1 MDFHYLR
8 HLAHLGTTHL
18 HPHTRIATDILI
30 QHLELQAGQT
40 VLELGCGTGATLIQI
55 AQQHQGSLFG
65 VDILPEMLAV
75 ARKRVRLAGLTRQI
89 TLQQI
94 IPGEPLPFAAAT
106 FHRVYV
112 ESVLGIQT
120 VCDLQQLLTE
130 IYRVL
135 QPGGRFIAN
144 EAIWVA
150 GTTPEVVATINSAC
164 LRDFGVRQALAEAWA
179 VDDWLVALQQVGF
192 HPHSANRLKELK
204 RAYTP
209 SAKPPTLALWLSD
222 GLSNLLFWQ
231 SYLSPR
237 QRRARQQYERLL
249 VQHVL
254 DGQHTESRLFIA
266 DKPPTP

>member
-30 QHLELQAGQT
+30 QHLELQIGQT
-40 VLELGCGTGATLIQI
+40 VLELGCGTGATLVQI
-55 AQQHQGSLFG
+55 AQQHQGALFG
-65 VDILPEMLAV
+65 VDILPEMLVV
-75 ARKRVRLAGLTRQI
+75 ARKRVRLAGLTRRI
-89 TLQQI
+89 ILQQI
-94 IPGEPLPFAAAT
+94 TPGEPLPFAAAT

-120 VCDLQQLLTE
+120 VCDLQNLLAE

-164 LRDFGVRQALAEAWA
+164 LRDFGVRQALSEAWT
-179 VDDWLVALQQVGF
+179 VTEWLAALGEAGF
-192 HPHSANRLKELK
+192 QPCSAARLKELK
-204 RAYTP
+204 RAYVP
-209 SAKPPTLALWLSD
+209 SPQPPNLALRLSN
-222 GLSNLLFWQ
+222 GLSNFLFWQ
-231 SYLSPR
+231 SFLSR
-237 QRRARQQYERLL
+237 QQRQARQQYDRLL

-254 DGQHTESRLFIA
+254 DGQHTESRLFVA